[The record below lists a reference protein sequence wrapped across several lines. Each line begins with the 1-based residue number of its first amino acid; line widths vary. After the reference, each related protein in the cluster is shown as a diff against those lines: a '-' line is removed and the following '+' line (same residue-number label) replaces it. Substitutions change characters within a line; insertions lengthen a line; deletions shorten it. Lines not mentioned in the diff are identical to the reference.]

1 MKAKNTK
8 MYSAVQ
14 IAELKRLAATAE
26 PVARIARKLS
36 KEWNRA
42 EGGLYVKIANIRK
55 SGGTVV
61 KRENRLELPQGFK
74 FDFKPTKAEVY
85 QDHVRLYF

>member
-1 MKAKNTK
+1 MYTK
-8 MYSAVQ
+8 VQ
-14 IAELKRLAATAE
+14 ISELKRLAATAE
-26 PVARIARKLS
+26 PVTRIARRLS
-36 KEWNRA
+36 KEWNRS

-55 SGGTVV
+55 SGGTST